1 MCTWHNPNELSAR
14 DGPAVAAM
22 SSMVGCWVRQPP
34 GIGMLI
40 GCHGS
45 HQDRSRL
52 ATVRAVPRAVNH
64 FDAPVEHLHVRRH
77 NLSLVLRLLAAQGP
91 RSRAGVA
98 ATTGLTRATVS
109 SLVADLIDRG
119 LVKEVG
125 PASDQ
130 GVGRPATLL
139 QLDGSRVITL
149 GLELE
154 VHGDLTGEVE
164 AREHGLEL
172 AGVVEL
178 GELAAGIDEMKRRA
192 PSGGHH
198 RCRAGHRRCRARGGG
213 AGAQPR
219 LARRAVAA
227 ASDRRARRRS
237 VGRPRQRSE
246 PGRLGRVPG
255 RGSCRNATPGLRA
268 GRQRRRGGCS
278 ARAAARVAGRPPS
291 VCARC
296 CTTRCRISPPG

>member
-14 DGPAVAAM
+14 DGPAAAAM

-109 SLVADLIDRG
+109 SLVADLIDRA
-119 LVKEVG
+119 LAAREDPK
-125 PASDQ
+125 ASETIRTSVRDLCRRFPIWS
-130 GVGRPATLL
+130 RPA
-139 QLDGSRVITL
+139 
-149 GLELE
+149 
-154 VHGDLTGEVE
+154 
-164 AREHGLEL
+164 
-172 AGVVEL
+172 
-178 GELAAGIDEMKRRA
+178 
-192 PSGGHH
+192 
-198 RCRAGHRRCRARGGG
+198 
-213 AGAQPR
+213 
-219 LARRAVAA
+219 
-227 ASDRRARRRS
+227 
-237 VGRPRQRSE
+237 
-246 PGRLGRVPG
+246 
-255 RGSCRNATPGLRA
+255 
-268 GRQRRRGGCS
+268 
-278 ARAAARVAGRPPS
+278 
-291 VCARC
+291 
-296 CTTRCRISPPG
+296 